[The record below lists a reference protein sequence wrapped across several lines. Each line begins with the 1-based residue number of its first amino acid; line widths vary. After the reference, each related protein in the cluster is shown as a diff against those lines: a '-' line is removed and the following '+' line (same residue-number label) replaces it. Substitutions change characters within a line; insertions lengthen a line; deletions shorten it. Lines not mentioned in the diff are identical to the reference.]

1 MRIPEHKIE
10 EVRSAA
16 NIVDIIAPYVQLR
29 KRGRNFI
36 GLCPFHSEKTPS
48 FTVSEDKQIFHC
60 FGCHAGGNV
69 FKFLMEYEKISFIES
84 VQQLAGQLGI
94 ELEVQESEEPET
106 QSEQEILYD
115 INTAAA
121 RYFSDNLLNHPDG
134 EVARQ
139 YFEKRRIKVQTM
151 RAFGLGYAF
160 PGWEFF
166 VNFARDKNIDL
177 ERAVQLGL
185 IGSSNDGRLFDKFS
199 GRIIFPI
206 FSPNGRV
213 IAFAGRI
220 LENKEGTA
228 KYLNSPES
236 QIYYKGKILYGLS
249 HAKDEIRRT
258 DKAILVEGYMD
269 LISLYQNG
277 IKNVVAVSG
286 TALTEDQVLL
296 LSRYTKNIVLLFDSD
311 AAGIKASMRSIE
323 LLLRKDFDIRIASLP
338 RGDDPDSYVN
348 KHGKDKFD
356 VMIKRAQNFLEFQ
369 SAYFESQGMFEDPA
383 KLTEAIR
390 ELVKPLAIIS
400 DELKRTILLKTI
412 AKKFNLREMLL
423 EAELNKALRTISRH
437 KISSTLTSE
446 LERKRKDLSAEEQ
459 IRKNVSLVIYNLERQ
474 IIKLLVE
481 GNDETIALII
491 NHIHP
496 DDFELEIHKR
506 IYSLIFDSI
515 HQGENV
521 QMSVLIEQLE
531 DEAVQ
536 SYLLELSLE
545 KYSISKNWEE
555 LLPGQSMVKIILKD
569 TIDTVRKFKLLRID
583 SLIASNFQKM
593 EESDSEEINIEMMK
607 ANRELE
613 EKKRRIRDELSAGV
627 GK

>member
-10 EVRSAA
+10 EVRNAA
-16 NIVDIIAPYVQLR
+16 NIVDIIATYVQLR

-121 RYFSDNLLNHPDG
+121 KYFSDNLLNHPDG
-134 EVARQ
+134 EIARQ
-139 YFEKRRIKVQTM
+139 YFEKRSIKIQTM

-249 HAKDEIRRT
+249 HAKDEIRRI

-277 IKNVVAVSG
+277 IRNVVAVSG

-296 LSRYTKNIVLLFDSD
+296 LSRYTKNVVLLFDSD
-311 AAGIKASMRSIE
+311 TAGIKASMRSIE
-323 LLLRKDFDIRIASLP
+323 ILLRRDFEIRIVSLP
-338 RGDDPDSYVN
+338 PGEDPDSYVH

-356 VMIKRAQNFLEFQ
+356 ELIKRAQNFLEFQ
-369 SAYFESQGMFEDPA
+369 SAYFETQGMFEDPVL
-383 KLTEAIR
+383 LTEAIR
-390 ELVKPLAIIS
+390 ELVKPLAIIN
-400 DELKRTILLKTI
+400 DELKRTLLLKTI

-423 EAELNKALRTISRH
+423 EAELNKALKTASRQSFR
-437 KISSTLTSE
+437 SSLHPE
-446 LERKRKDLSAEEQ
+446 LERKQKEIDAE
-459 IRKNVSLVIYNLERQ
+459 KNNRVKTDPGIYNLERD

-481 GNDETIALII
+481 GIDETISIVI

-496 DDFELEIHKR
+496 DDFELEIHYK
-506 IYSLIFDSI
+506 IYSLIYDSI
-515 HQGENV
+515 HHGEEIL
-521 QMSVLIEQLE
+521 MSALIEQIK
-531 DEAVQ
+531 DETVQ
-536 SYLLELSLE
+536 SYLLELTLE
-545 KYSISKNWEE
+545 KHSISKNWED
-555 LLPGQSMVKIILKD
+555 LLPGQSKDKIIMKE
-569 TIDTVRKFKLLRID
+569 TVDTVRKFKLYQAD
-583 SLIASNFQKM
+583 KQIADNNRKII
-593 EESDSEEINIEMMK
+593 ECDSESEKIVLMK
-607 ANRELE
+607 SNLELE
-613 EKKRRIRDELSAGV
+613 KLKRQIKEELAYQSL
-627 GK
+627 